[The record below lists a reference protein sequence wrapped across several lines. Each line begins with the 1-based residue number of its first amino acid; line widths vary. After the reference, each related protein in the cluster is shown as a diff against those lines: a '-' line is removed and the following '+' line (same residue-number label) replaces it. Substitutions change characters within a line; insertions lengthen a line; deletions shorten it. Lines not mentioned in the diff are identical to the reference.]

1 MLKDVLKTNFQ
12 SLKETFKRPKQH
24 NYHLPNY
31 LQLRYL
37 FVPILILV
45 VFAFYNLDTPVE
57 NYIKHSMPKAI
68 DTAFRHITDVGKA
81 EYILIICG
89 LIVLV
94 RLFTNIDKLS
104 KSTKIAFNKIC
115 IYSGFILA
123 TVAISGI
130 VGQVLKVIIGR
141 ARPKFFLEY
150 GSHYFQHFHA
160 PGYDFASMPSGH
172 SITVGAMFIAFFYI
186 FPKFRYLWY
195 VLIVVFA
202 GSRIIVGSHY
212 PSDVIFGV
220 ALGCYC
226 TAYIYYWMLNRDLFP
241 NKL

>member
-12 SLKETFKRPKQH
+12 SLKETFKRSKQY

-104 KSTKIAFNKIC
+104 ESVKASFNKIC
-115 IYSGFILA
+115 IYSG
-123 TVAISGI
+123 
-130 VGQVLKVIIGR
+130 
-141 ARPKFFLEY
+141 
-150 GSHYFQHFHA
+150 
-160 PGYDFASMPSGH
+160 
-172 SITVGAMFIAFFYI
+172 
-186 FPKFRYLWY
+186 
-195 VLIVVFA
+195 
-202 GSRIIVGSHY
+202 
-212 PSDVIFGV
+212 
-220 ALGCYC
+220 
-226 TAYIYYWMLNRDLFP
+226 LF
-241 NKL
+241 

>member
-1 MLKDVLKTNFQ
+1 M
-12 SLKETFKRPKQH
+12 
-24 NYHLPNY
+24 
-31 LQLRYL
+31 
-37 FVPILILV
+37 
-45 VFAFYNLDTPVE
+45 
-57 NYIKHSMPKAI
+57 
-68 DTAFRHITDVGKA
+68 
-81 EYILIICG
+81 
-89 LIVLV
+89 
-94 RLFTNIDKLS
+94 
-104 KSTKIAFNKIC
+104 
-115 IYSGFILA
+115 
-123 TVAISGI
+123 
-130 VGQVLKVIIGR
+130 GQVLKVIIGR

>member
-1 MLKDVLKTNFQ
+1 MLRQRLQANFQ
-12 SLKETFKRPKQH
+12 GFKDIFRKPKLH
-24 NYHLPNY
+24 NDKLPTY
-31 LQLRYL
+31 LQLKYTFIPL
-37 FVPILILV
+37 LILV
-45 VFAFYNLDTPVE
+45 IFAYYNLDTPVE
-57 NYIKHSMPKAI
+57 NYIKRSMPSVVGVIFGK
-68 DTAFRHITDVGKA
+68 ITDVGKA

-89 LIVLV
+89 VIVLA
-94 RLFTNIDKLS
+94 RLFSNSEKLS
-104 KSTKIAFNKIC
+104 TSARTLFNKV
-115 IYSGFILA
+115 SAHAGFILA

-130 VGQVLKVIIGR
+130 LGQILKMIIGR

-186 FPKFRYLWY
+186 FPKLRYLWY
-195 VLIVVFA
+195 VLIVIFA

-220 ALGCYC
+220 VFGCYC
-226 TAYIYYWMLNRDLFP
+226 TAYIYYWMKNREIT
-241 NKL
+241 

>member
-1 MLKDVLKTNFQ
+1 MLKQTLQTNFQ
-12 SLKETFKRPKQH
+12 GFKDIFRKPKLH
-24 NYHLPNY
+24 NDKLPKY
-31 LQLRYL
+31 LQLKYTFIPL
-37 FVPILILV
+37 LLLV
-45 VFAFYNLDTPVE
+45 IFAYYNLDTPVE
-57 NYIKHSMPKAI
+57 NYIKYSMSSTIGAI
-68 DTAFRHITDVGKA
+68 FGKITDVGKA

-89 LIVLV
+89 VIVLA
-94 RLFTNIDKLS
+94 RLFTDSQKLS
-104 KSTKIAFNKIC
+104 TSTRDLFNRVSA
-115 IYSGFILA
+115 YAGFILA

-130 VGQVLKVIIGR
+130 LGQILKMIIGR

-186 FPKFRYLWY
+186 FPKLRYFWY
-195 VLIVVFA
+195 LLIVIFA

-220 ALGCYC
+220 AFGCYC
-226 TAYIYYWMLNRDLFP
+226 TAYIYYWMKNREII
-241 NKL
+241 